1 MSASPARSRKRAR
14 TRNVTIHDVARQAG
28 VSHQTVSRVINAH
41 ASVAQDTR
49 ERVLQAI
56 QTLRYRPNIVAKTL
70 ATSRSQL
77 IGMIAHG
84 TEHYGPA
91 QIAQNVERSART
103 HGYEV
108 ILATLN
114 QFSSAE
120 IAVAFRRL
128 QQFGVDGVVMFTPY
142 DAHALAPL
150 LDTDLPTIVL
160 DAAMSAGDATVS
172 IDQVAGGVLAA
183 QHLTTLGHRRVLHI
197 GGPAMWSDAAMR
209 AAGYRQVMERHGLT
223 PLPVYEGDWTA
234 ISGYA
239 ATLAAVNSGLE
250 FTAVM
255 AANDQMALGAMRAL
269 RQLGRRVPHDV
280 SVVGFDDVPEAAFF
294 EPALTT
300 VRQDFGLLGRRSL
313 DELMRRMAHPERPAR
328 HLVFQPTLVER
339 ESTAPA
345 HRSHA

>member
-1 MSASPARSRKRAR
+1 
-14 TRNVTIHDVARQAG
+14 
-28 VSHQTVSRVINAH
+28 
-41 ASVAQDTR
+41 
-49 ERVLQAI
+49 
-56 QTLRYRPNIVAKTL
+56 
-70 ATSRSQL
+70 
-77 IGMIAHG
+77 
-84 TEHYGPA
+84 
-91 QIAQNVERSART
+91 
-103 HGYEV
+103 
-108 ILATLN
+108 
-114 QFSSAE
+114 
-120 IAVAFRRL
+120 
-128 QQFGVDGVVMFTPY
+128 
-142 DAHALAPL
+142 
-150 LDTDLPTIVL
+150 
-160 DAAMSAGDATVS
+160 
-172 IDQVAGGVLAA
+172 
-183 QHLTTLGHRRVLHI
+183 
-197 GGPAMWSDAAMR
+197 MR
-209 AAGYRQVMERHGLT
+209 AAGYRQVVERHGLT

-269 RQLGRRVPHDV
+269 LQLGRRVPHDV